1 MGSANVAST
10 PVSRPASAWP
20 FTILIDGLCPLCK
33 REGALLQRLDRG
45 RGRLVLVD
53 IAAEGFDPSRYG
65 RTMEQ
70 VMGSIHGVR
79 GDGEVVSGMEVF
91 RLAYAAVGMPW
102 LLGWTRWPGL
112 RWVADM
118 GYSWF
123 AANRLRLTGRG
134 AECESGRCAI
144 GPVAG
149 TER

>member
-1 MGSANVAST
+1 MGSATIPSNTAAS
-10 PVSRPASAWP
+10 ASAAWP

-53 IAAEGFDPSRYG
+53 IASAGFDPSRYG
-65 RTMEQ
+65 RTMDE

-112 RWVADM
+112 RWVADK

-134 AECESGRCAI
+134 AECEGGRCSV
-144 GPVAG
+144 GRVAG